1 MPFKKGETPKGA
13 KPFKKGQ
20 SGNPN
25 GRPCKL
31 PDLDVLMAE
40 VLSDEE
46 EGKTAALRILNEL
59 RREALKG
66 KGTTKLRAAEM
77 LLDRGYGRPKQP
89 NEFTGKD
96 GEPIQVEQTLIQI
109 AFRPPQEAEPTASKK
124 PTAPKGER
132 KKG

>member
-89 NEFTGKD
+89 TEFTGKD

>member
-1 MPFKKGETPKGA
+1 MPFKKGETPPGA

-31 PDLDVLMAE
+31 PDIDVLMAE
-40 VLSDEE
+40 VLGDEE

-59 RREALKG
+59 RKEALKG

-77 LLDRGYGRPKQP
+77 LLDRGYGKPKQP
-89 NEFTGKD
+89 NEFSGKD
-96 GEPIQVEQTLIQI
+96 GEAIQVEQTLIQI
-109 AFRPPQEAEPTASKK
+109 AFRPPQDAVPTASKK